1 MNQPTIF
8 DIEYQPPKQKIW
20 KILMKKIIYT
30 AVIFIIG
37 WSLEIENTFLLL
49 ATAIILTISIPVA
62 VEFIKIRRKYG

>member
-1 MNQPTIF
+1 
-8 DIEYQPPKQKIW
+8 
-20 KILMKKIIYT
+20 MKKIIYT